1 MPRNFK
7 PLAALLALTLSAC
20 ATAQAPEATTQAPPE
35 PEPVIQPEIAT
46 GWTAKDPVEAKE
58 FMIAAA
64 NPLAAK
70 AGYDML
76 KRGGAAIDA
85 AIAAQAVLTLVEP
98 QSSGI
103 GGGGFMLYWDNESRR
118 LTSWDGRETA
128 PAAATPDRFLDDTG
142 KPRKFYDA
150 VVGGLSVGVP
160 GVLRMLEKVHQREGR
175 LKWAELFEPAIK
187 LAEEGF
193 AVSPRLHDLL
203 ANEKHLRAI
212 PAARAY
218 FYGADGEPPA
228 VGTVLRNPELADT
241 FRTIAKEGADSFYEG
256 PLARR
261 HCRGSQWRKTQPRR
275 SVIV

>member
-128 PAAATPDRFLDDTG
+128 PPPPHLIAFSTTP
-142 KPRKFYDA
+142 A
-150 VVGGLSVGVP
+150 S
-160 GVLRMLEKVHQREGR
+160 RES
-175 LKWAELFEPAIK
+175 FTTP
-187 LAEEGF
+187 
-193 AVSPRLHDLL
+193 LL
-203 ANEKHLRAI
+203 AAFPSAC
-212 PAARAY
+212 PACCVCWKRS
-218 FYGADGEPPA
+218 
-228 VGTVLRNPELADT
+228 TS
-241 FRTIAKEGADSFYEG
+241 AKD
-256 PLARR
+256 
-261 HCRGSQWRKTQPRR
+261 
-275 SVIV
+275 V